1 MYRVSAQRNETM
13 EQFQIETAQNI
24 SISQNTAHLG
34 DRMLAYVID
43 SFIILVY
50 TILTVLLLFS
60 LDVNFSDMWS
70 LYMVLSLPAFFY
82 YVLLESLMNGQ
93 TVGKNLMQ
101 IRVVKLDGSKPGF
114 ASYFIRWILRIIDV
128 VLTSGGV
135 AVFTILIKGTG
146 QRVGDIAAGT
156 TVITEKKKIFL
167 KDTLLRDLPADYS
180 PKFPQVTIFKDR
192 EMQTIK
198 ELYDAA
204 KRNGDH
210 NVIVSLSDQIKK
222 VMEIV
227 TDLKPVEFVD
237 IVIKDYNYYT
247 QQM

>member
-1 MYRVSAQRNETM
+1 M

-34 DRMLAYVID
+34 DRMLAYLID

-50 TILTVLLLFS
+50 FVLMIILLVS
-60 LDVNFSDMWS
+60 LNDDYGDMWA
-70 LYMVLSLPAFFY
+70 LYMVLSLPAFLY
-82 YVLLESLMNGQ
+82 YVLLETFMNGQ

-101 IRVVKLDGSKPGF
+101 IRVVKLDGSKAGF

-167 KDTLLRDLPADYS
+167 TDTLLRDLPKGYS
-180 PKFPQVTIFKDR
+180 PKFPQVTLFKDR

-198 ELYDAA
+198 ELYDAS

-210 NVIVSLSDQIKK
+210 NVIVSLSNQIKK
-222 VMEIV
+222 VTEIA
-227 TDLKPVEFVD
+227 TDMKPVEFVD
-237 IVIKDYNYYT
+237 IVIMDYSYYT